1 MIFQIGE
8 KIMNYSGTV
17 STEKSGTIRPK
28 YPTDMQHLFC
38 APYERIKNGLLIIS
52 RLR

>member
-1 MIFQIGE
+1 MIFKIGE

-28 YPTDMQHLFC
+28 YTYSSSFLLLNPLRSFLFLNL
-38 APYERIKNGLLIIS
+38 PLLS
-52 RLR
+52 